1 MYVVKVELNMLER
14 VHWKI
19 LHTIQGLPIHYHSS
33 YLTSMIG
40 STTIESVILQHKLNF
55 INSIVDLDETSLPK
69 RLLSRRIQDPQA
81 KGLVPD
87 LEATLDRLNLP
98 SISTLN
104 NPVKPASRKRSI
116 KKQLGT
122 KAYLDFLEVCQDCLS
137 ECEIKIR

>member
-1 MYVVKVELNMLER
+1 ME
-14 VHWKI
+14 I

-33 YLTSMIG
+33 YLTS
-40 STTIESVILQHKLNF
+40 STSIESVILQHKLNF

-81 KGLVPD
+81 KGLLPD

-98 SISTLN
+98 SISTLLN

-116 KKQLGT
+116 KKQLGI
-122 KAYLDFLEVCQDCLS
+122 KAYLDFLEVCQDCFVS
-137 ECEIKIR
+137 ECKMKIR